1 MSRIG
6 KLPIQVPAGVTIT
19 VAEDNT
25 VSVKGP
31 KGVLYQKVHQDIK
44 IEEGADALNV
54 TRPSDS
60 KAHRSMH
67 GLYRTLVNN
76 MVIGV
81 TAGFQKTL
89 LIEGVGYR
97 AQTDGKK
104 LTLNLG
110 YSHPVEFS
118 APDDITFEAPAPT
131 RVLVKGIDKQLV
143 GAIAADI
150 RKARQVEP
158 YHGKGIRYEGERVRR
173 KEGKTGKK

>member
-1 MSRIG
+1 MQ
-6 KLPIQVPAGVTIT
+6 QVNRDITI
-19 VAEDNT
+19 A
-25 VSVKGP
+25 
-31 KGVLYQKVHQDIK
+31 QD
-44 IEEGADALNV
+44 GAVINV

-76 MVIGV
+76 MVVGV

-104 LTLNLG
+104 LTMNLG

-118 APDDITFEAPAPT
+118 APDNITFEAPAPT